1 MKRFNPIFLI
11 FFLILTCTAPQ
22 KESSLLKSETIDSVL
37 VEKDTIQTMQVVV
50 NEVQEDSLLKETQV
64 ELPTFVLNASLPDSL
79 QIDST
84 KIIYGDFNADAK
96 EDFASLVTNTS
107 NGLKGVLIVHNTDSV
122 DYALFGAGNEINGMK
137 SLGWIGIF
145 ETIPKGENVAPTAVD
160 PETGDILG
168 DDFNNSA
175 QLTGNGI
182 YMHAEESCGGGILY
196 WNNTHYEWLHV
207 E

>member
-11 FFLILTCTAPQ
+11 FFLILACTAPQ
-22 KESSLLKSETIDSVL
+22 KELSLLKSETIDSVL

-107 NGLKGVLIVHNTDSV
+107 NGLKGVLIVHNTDTV

-145 ETIPKGENVAPTAVD
+145 ETIPKGKNVAPTSVD

-168 DDFNNSA
+168 NDFDNSA